1 MPLRDAFGLM
11 TLPVPGQRGT
21 QMNAKLS
28 DPDAPGLMLGELL
41 LARGAIREA
50 DLERALELQRNVGGR
65 VGSLLVRIGAL
76 SEDQLLAT
84 LSEQLDLPLLER
96 DIPVPAV
103 HDWTPPG
110 DGVPLDW
117 LLDQEVLLWEDADG
131 KLWCASRDPLA
142 SGLQEALA
150 YLFQDREVHAVLAS
164 TQAVERLLDQLQ
176 HTRREAGEGRSDDVR
191 HLRELAEEAPVVEL
205 VNSLFAQAVEQRA
218 SDIHLEPEEREFV
231 VRFRIDGVLYSRLRS
246 PRDRFDAVASRLK
259 LISGMDIAERR
270 LPQDG
275 RLSMRASGQAMDV
288 RASALPGVHGESIV
302 LRLLPKE
309 RKDLGL
315 ARLGMAPDHLELLQ
329 AWSREAHG
337 IVLVT
342 GPTGSGKSTTLY
354 ATLAASDDGLK
365 KIITVEDPVEFRLPG
380 ITQIQTHADIG
391 LTFAGALRSILRQ
404 DPDVIMIGEIRDRE
418 TAEIAI
424 QSALTGHLVL
434 STVHTNDSLGAF
446 TRLIDMGVEP
456 FLVATPLKGVQA
468 QRLVRRLC
476 EDCARPATHVL
487 PAIADE
493 AANWAARVLGDVAPQ
508 WREPVGC
515 PACQQTGYR
524 GRVGIY
530 ELVPVDEAMQ
540 QAVVAGATHPQLR
553 AMARERGF
561 RFLRDDGLLK
571 AWQGVTSVDEVLRV
585 TAT

>member
-1 MPLRDAFGLM
+1 MLIERGVLR
-11 TLPVPGQRGT
+11 
-21 QMNAKLS
+21 
-28 DPDAPGLMLGELL
+28 AP
-41 LARGAIREA
+41 
-50 DLERALELQRNVGGR
+50 DLERALELQQGMGGR
-65 VGSLLVRIGAL
+65 LGSLLVRIGAL
-76 SEDQLLAT
+76 SEDQLLDA
-84 LSEQLDLPLLER
+84 LARQLGLPLAGR
-96 DIPVPAV
+96 DVPLPDGAV
-103 HDWTPPG
+103 WVVPG
-110 DGVPLDW
+110 DGQVTLDW
-117 LLDQEVLLWEDADG
+117 MQDRSVLLWEDSEG
-131 KLWCASRDPLA
+131 QGWCASRDPLDP
-142 SGLQEALA
+142 SLQEALA
-150 YLFQDREVHAVLAS
+150 YLYPQRELRLALIAS
-164 TQAVERLLDQLQ
+164 QALERALDQLEQ
-176 HTRREAGEGRSDDVR
+176 DRRGTSFGSDDVR

-205 VNSLFAQAVEQRA
+205 VNNLMAQAVEQRA
-218 SDIHLEPEEREFV
+218 SDIHLEPDERQFV
-231 VRFRIDGVLYSRLRS
+231 VRFRIDGVLYPRLQL

-309 RKDLGL
+309 RRDLGL
-315 ARLGMAPDHLELLQ
+315 ERLGMAPDHLALLD
-329 AWSREAHG
+329 AWSHEAHG

-354 ATLAASDDGLK
+354 ATLAAADDGRK
-365 KIITVEDPVEFRLPG
+365 KIITVEDPVEFQLPG

-424 QSALTGHLVL
+424 QAALTGHLVL

-456 FLVATPLKGVQA
+456 FLVATPLKGLQA

-476 EDCARPATHVL
+476 PHCARPATHVL
-487 PAIADE
+487 PAIAEE
-493 AANWAARVLGDVAPQ
+493 AAYWAARVLGPGTVAQ
-508 WREPVGC
+508 WKEPAGC
-515 PACQQTGYR
+515 QECQHTGYR

-530 ELVPVDEAMQ
+530 ELVPVDEALQ
-540 QAVVAGATHPQLR
+540 QAVVSGASHQQLR
-553 AMARERGF
+553 AMARERGH
-561 RFLRDDGLLK
+561 RFLREDGLVK
-571 AWQGVTSVDEVLRV
+571 AWQGVTSIEEVLRV
-585 TAT
+585 TAV

>member
-1 MPLRDAFGLM
+1 
-11 TLPVPGQRGT
+11 
-21 QMNAKLS
+21 MNAIAATTQPL
-28 DPDAPGLMLGELL
+28 LGQLL
-41 LARGAIREA
+41 LERSAVRPA
-50 DLERALELQRNVGGR
+50 DLERALELQQDVGGR
-65 VGSLLVRIGAL
+65 LGSLLVRIGAL
-76 SEDQLLAT
+76 SEDQLLDA
-84 LSEQLDLPLLER
+84 LCLQLDLPLAGR
-96 DIPVPAV
+96 DVALPESAAAWVV
-103 HDWTPPG
+103 PG
-110 DGVPLDW
+110 DGQATLDW
-117 LLDQEVLLWEDADG
+117 MRDRGVLLWEDGDG
-131 KLWCASRDPLA
+131 QAWCASRDPLDPA
-142 SGLQEALA
+142 LQEVLA
-150 YLFQDREVHAVLAS
+150 YLYPQRPVRPVLVTA
-164 TQAVERLLDQLQ
+164 QLLERTLDQLAQ
-176 HTRREAGEGRSDDVR
+176 EARGDGHGSDDVR

-205 VNSLFAQAVEQRA
+205 VNSLLAQAVEQRA
-218 SDIHLEPEEREFV
+218 SDIHLEPDEREFA
-231 VRFRIDGVLYSRLRS
+231 VRFRIDGVLYSRLQL
-246 PRDRFDAVASRLK
+246 PRERFDAVASRLK

-275 RLSMRASGQAMDV
+275 RLSVRASGQAMDI

-315 ARLGMAPDHLELLQ
+315 ERLGMAPDHLELLT
-329 AWSREAHG
+329 AWSHEAHG

-354 ATLAASDDGLK
+354 ATLAAADDGRK
-365 KIITVEDPVEFRLPG
+365 KIITVEDPVEFQLPG

-404 DPDVIMIGEIRDRE
+404 DPDVIMVGEIRDRE

-434 STVHTNDSLGAF
+434 STVHTNDALGAF

-476 EDCARPATHVL
+476 PHCARPATGVL
-487 PAIADE
+487 PAIAEE
-493 AANWAARVLGDVAPQ
+493 AARWARRVLGDAPAR
-508 WREPVGC
+508 WMEPVGC
-515 PACQQTGYR
+515 GQCQNTGYR
-524 GRVGIY
+524 GRIGIY

-540 QAVVAGATHPQLR
+540 QAVVAGASHQQLR

-561 RFLRDDGLLK
+561 RFLREDGLLK
-571 AWQGVTSVDEVLRV
+571 AWQGLTSVDEVLRV
-585 TAT
+585 TAV

>member
-1 MPLRDAFGLM
+1 
-11 TLPVPGQRGT
+11 
-21 QMNAKLS
+21 MNAI
-28 DPDAPGLMLGELL
+28 PAPSAAPPLLGELL
-41 LARGAIREA
+41 LDRGAIRPS
-50 DLERALELQRNVGGR
+50 DLERALELQRSVGGR
-65 VGSLLVRIGAL
+65 IGSLLVRIGAL
-76 SEDQLLAT
+76 SEDQLIDA
-84 LSEQLDLPLLER
+84 LSAQLGLPVAGRDLPL
-96 DIPVPAV
+96 PAS
-103 HDWTPPG
+103 PG
-110 DGVPLDW
+110 EWLLPGGAEVPLDW
-117 LLDQEVLLWEDADG
+117 MQDREVLVWEDAEG
-131 KLWCASRDPLA
+131 RAWCASRDPLDPA
-142 SGLQEALA
+142 LQEALA
-150 YLFQDREVHAVLAS
+150 YLWPQRDIGLALAPA
-164 TQAVERLLDQLQ
+164 QLLERTLDALAQEQ
-176 HTRREAGEGRSDDVR
+176 RGASAWASDDVR

-205 VNSLFAQAVEQRA
+205 VNSLLAQAVEQRA
-218 SDIHLEPEEREFV
+218 SDIHLEPEENQFV
-231 VRFRIDGVLYSRLRS
+231 VRFRIDGVLYARLRL
-246 PRDRFDAVASRLK
+246 PRERFNAVASRLK

-275 RLSMRASGQAMDV
+275 RLSVRASGQAMDV

-315 ARLGMAPDHLELLQ
+315 ERLGMAPDHLELLRG
-329 AWSREAHG
+329 WSREAHG

-354 ATLAASDDGLK
+354 ATLAASNDGMK
-365 KIITVEDPVEFRLPG
+365 KIITVEDPVEFQLPG

-391 LTFAGALRSILRQ
+391 LTFASVLRSILRQ
-404 DPDVIMIGEIRDRE
+404 DPDVIMVGEIRDRE

-434 STVHTNDSLGAF
+434 STVHTNDALGAF

-476 EDCARPATHVL
+476 PHCARPAAHVL

-493 AANWAARVLGDVAPQ
+493 AAGWAARVFGPDAPAAQ
-508 WREPVGC
+508 WKEAVGC
-515 PACQQTGYR
+515 PRCQGTGYQ
-524 GRVGIY
+524 GRIGIY

-540 QAVVAGATHPQLR
+540 QAVVAGATHQQLR

-561 RFLRDDGLLK
+561 RFLREDGLLK
-571 AWQGVTSVDEVLRV
+571 AWQGVTTVDEVLRV
-585 TAT
+585 TAV

>member
-1 MPLRDAFGLM
+1 MNAVTVFPEHAAVVDPRLL
-11 TLPVPGQRGT
+11 GQMLIARGT
-21 QMNAKLS
+21 IS
-28 DPDAPGLMLGELL
+28 
-41 LARGAIREA
+41 EA
-50 DLERALELQRNVGGR
+50 DLARALELQASVGGR
-65 VGSLLVRIGAL
+65 LGSLLIRIGAL
-76 SEDQLLAT
+76 SEDQLLDT
-84 LSEQLDLPLLER
+84 LCVQLDLPLLGR
-96 DIPVPAV
+96 DVQMPEVEAWVI
-103 HDWTPPG
+103 PG
-110 DGVPLDW
+110 DDPVSVDW
-117 LLDQEVLLWEDADG
+117 MQDREVLLWLDG
-131 KLWCASRDPLA
+131 DQQVWCASRDPLNPT
-142 SGLQEALA
+142 LREALE
-150 YLFQDREVHAVLAS
+150 YLYPGMPVRYALAS
-164 TQAVERLLDQLQ
+164 AQVMESTLDKLA
-176 HTRREAGEGRSDDVR
+176 HGLPGSSYGGDDVR

-205 VNSLFAQAVEQRA
+205 VNSLMAQAVEQRA
-218 SDIHLEPEEREFV
+218 SDIHLEPGEHEFV
-231 VRFRIDGVLYSRLRS
+231 VRFRIDGVLYTRLQL
-246 PRDRFDAVASRLK
+246 PRERFNAVASRLK

-275 RLSMRASGQAMDV
+275 RLSVRASGQAMDI

-302 LRLLPKE
+302 MRLLPKE

-315 ARLGMAPDHLELLQ
+315 ERLGMAPDHLQMLS

-337 IVLVT
+337 IILVT

-354 ATLAASDDGLK
+354 ATLAAADDGMK
-365 KIITVEDPVEFRLPG
+365 KIITVEDPVEFQLPR
-380 ITQIQTHADIG
+380 ITQIQVHADIG
-391 LTFAGALRSILRQ
+391 LTFASALRSILRQ

-434 STVHTNDSLGAF
+434 STVHTNDALGAF

-476 EDCARPATHVL
+476 PHCARPASHVL
-487 PAIADE
+487 PAIAEE
-493 AANWAARVLGDVAPQ
+493 AAHWAGRVLGADSAPQ

-515 PACQQTGYR
+515 SQCQHTGYR

-540 QAVVAGATHPQLR
+540 QAVVAGATHAQLR

-561 RFLRDDGLLK
+561 RFLREDGLIK
-571 AWQGVTSVDEVLRV
+571 AWQGLTSVDEVLRV
-585 TAT
+585 TAV